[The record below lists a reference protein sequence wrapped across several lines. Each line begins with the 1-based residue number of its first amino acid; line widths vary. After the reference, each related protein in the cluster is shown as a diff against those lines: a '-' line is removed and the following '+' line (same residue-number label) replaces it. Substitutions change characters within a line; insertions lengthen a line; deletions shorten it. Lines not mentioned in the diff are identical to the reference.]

1 MPSAA
6 SLGLATALAPRH
18 KPPTRTVRPS
28 PTPDPAADPSR
39 YLALLD
45 GLDLHE
51 LRSRWRQCLR
61 TTPPQNL
68 TRPLLL
74 RLLAYRMQA
83 RIWGDLDP
91 ATAKFLDRI
100 ARDNARRRD
109 AADRPKPKA
118 VPPVPPVPKNRSLKP
133 GTLLVRE
140 HAGVLHRVMV
150 MADGFAWNGVT
161 YASLSEVARAI
172 TGTRWNGP
180 RFFGLRDKAP
190 IDAPSETTLL
200 GTEGLA

>member
-6 SLGLATALAPRH
+6 LGSTAALARRH
-18 KPPTRTVRPS
+18 KPPTRTIG
-28 PTPDPAADPSR
+28 PAPMLEPPPGASR
-39 YLALLD
+39 DLALLD
-45 GLDLHE
+45 GLDLHQ

-68 TRPLLL
+68 TRPLLMC
-74 RLLAYRMQA
+74 LLAYRMQA
-83 RIWGDLDP
+83 RIFGDLDP

-118 VPPVPPVPKNRSLKP
+118 VPPVPPAPRDRSLKP
-133 GTLLVRE
+133 GTLLIRE

-150 MADGFAWNGVT
+150 MADGFACNGVT

-190 IDAPSETTLL
+190 IQDAQPK
-200 GTEGLA
+200 GTFAKEVLS

>member
-6 SLGLATALAPRH
+6 LGSATALASRH
-18 KPPTRTVRPS
+18 KPPMGTVG
-28 PTPDPAADPSR
+28 PTQAPDPAPDPSR
-39 YLALLD
+39 DLALLN
-45 GLDLHE
+45 GLDIHE
-51 LRSRWRQCLR
+51 LRSCWRQCLR

-83 RIWGDLDP
+83 RMFGDLDP

-118 VPPVPPVPKNRSLKP
+118 VPPVPPVPKDRSLKP

-180 RFFGLRDKAP
+180 RFFGLRDRAP
-190 IDAPSETTLL
+190 VQDAQPATTLA